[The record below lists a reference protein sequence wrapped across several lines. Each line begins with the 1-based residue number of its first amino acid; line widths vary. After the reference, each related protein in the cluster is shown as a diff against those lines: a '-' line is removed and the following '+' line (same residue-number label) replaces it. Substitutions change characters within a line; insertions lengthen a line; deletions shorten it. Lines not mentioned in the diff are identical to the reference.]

1 MIVNFIIQQEDSD
14 DADTIGMFL
23 HDLIE
28 KEKFGF
34 ARIAVAYATLGG
46 VNRILSS
53 FEKHG
58 LESSQ
63 WVIGLSDLV
72 TQPSAFRTIMGLEN
86 SEVKVATTV
95 KGGSRFHPKL
105 FQFGRLENNSI
116 EVSVIGS
123 ANMTPTA
130 FKSNV
135 ETMAFMQIETSND
148 LEKVDTL
155 WTNLWNGPTLLTE
168 EILSD
173 YTERYEKAKRFR
185 KVIDRRVS
193 SLEPSY
199 QATVSLIPGMLWWK
213 KLSKT
218 DAQQA
223 TSGRIVPYLRL
234 TKSKS
239 PYDTQAW
246 FRDTLFADLNWKA
259 GFFGKHNVEE
269 AKVDIFLEV
278 DGVGL
283 GCQSMIVTHDSNRQY
298 NNNTPN
304 TWIHFDDSTQRYLAS
319 NNQTGKIAVVTKDT
333 SGRFHFIIQSE
344 IP

>member
-1 MIVNFIIQQEDSD
+1 MIVNFIIQQEDSE
-14 DADTIGMFL
+14 DANTIGISL

-28 KEKFGF
+28 KGKFNF

-46 VNRILSS
+46 VNRIISS

-72 TQPSAFRTIMGLEN
+72 TQPSALRTILDLEN
-86 SEVKVATTV
+86 SEVKIATTV
-95 KGGSRFHPKL
+95 KSGSRFHPKL
-105 FQFGRLENNSI
+105 FQFGRLESNSI

-135 ETMAFMQIETSND
+135 ETMAVMQIETSKD

-155 WTNLWNGPTLLTE
+155 WTDLWNGPTLLTE

-173 YTERYEKAKRFR
+173 YTERYKKAKRFR
-185 KVIDRRVS
+185 KAIDRKVN

-199 QATVSLIPGMLWWK
+199 HTTASLIPDMLWWK

-239 PYDTQAW
+239 PYDTQSW
-246 FRDTLFADLNWKA
+246 FRNSLFVDLTWKA
-259 GFFGKHNVEE
+259 GFFGKHPVEE
-269 AKVDIFLEV
+269 AKVDIFVEV
-278 DGVGL
+278 DGKSL
-283 GCQSMIVTHDSNRQY
+283 GSQSMLLTHDGNRQY

-304 TWIHFDDSTQRYLAS
+304 TWIHFNHTTQSYLAS
-319 NNQTGKIAVVTKDT
+319 NNQTGRIAVVTKDT
-333 SGRFHFIIQSE
+333 AGKFHFTIQSE